1 MSLEQLVH
9 RWEQQVVD
17 LGKRFVPGAAEAKC
31 REEAER
37 LSQAIAE
44 HESHARHFYDATNQV
59 RARIAEN
66 EVREAVLA
74 SQVET
79 YIHTKE
85 QAKAYPLALDLEEVR
100 RQLTE
105 DRARLPCDQRAY
117 EMHRARIVELE
128 QRLVEVERKLQKWAP
143 A

>member
-9 RWEQQVVD
+9 RWEKHVVD
-17 LGKRFVPGAAEAKC
+17 LGKRLVPGAAEAKC

-44 HESHARHFYDATNQV
+44 HESHARHFYEVTKQV
-59 RARIAEN
+59 RAHIAEN
-66 EVREAVLA
+66 EVREVVLA

-85 QAKAYPLALDLEEVR
+85 QARAYPLALDLEEVR

-105 DRARLPCDQRAY
+105 DRARLPCDTKAY
-117 EMHRARIVELE
+117 EMHRAQIAELE
-128 QRLVEVERKLQKWAP
+128 RRLVEVESKLQKWASV
-143 A
+143 

>member
-17 LGKRFVPGAAEAKC
+17 LGKRLVPGAAEAKC

-44 HESHARHFYDATNQV
+44 HESHAQHFYDATKQV
-59 RARIAEN
+59 RGRIAEN
-66 EVREAVLA
+66 EVREVVLA

-105 DRARLPCDQRAY
+105 DRTRLPCDQKAY
-117 EMHRARIVELE
+117 EMHRAHIAELE
-128 QRLVEVERKLQKWAP
+128 RRLVEVERKLQKWTSV
-143 A
+143 